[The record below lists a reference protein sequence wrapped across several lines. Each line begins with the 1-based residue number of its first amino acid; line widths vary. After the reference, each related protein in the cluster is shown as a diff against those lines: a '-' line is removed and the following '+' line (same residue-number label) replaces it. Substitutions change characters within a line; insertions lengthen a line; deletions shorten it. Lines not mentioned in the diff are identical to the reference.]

1 MSDVGRFGVFLPSY
15 IWEGDGAERA
25 RGIKSFARRVEEL
38 GFDSLFITDHLL
50 AARRFYSVNWL
61 EPLISLAVAAGA
73 TERVRLGTSILI
85 MPLRNP
91 VILAKELA
99 TLQFLS
105 DNRVILGAGVGWN
118 DAEYDAVGVHKSERG
133 KRTDEMLD
141 IMMPLLEGETV
152 TYHGQ
157 FYSVDDV
164 FIEPR
169 TEQRPLLWIGGG
181 SQLAD
186 PKSPDVPKFVQSVK
200 ARTVKSDGWI
210 PRPTCPPQDIA
221 RDWVE
226 LQAAMREAGKDPR
239 DTLVA
244 HENFL
249 HLVMTDDPVKAR
261 EEQHRTFL
269 KVMSNERGPAYLES
283 VYLFGTPD
291 EIIASLQARVDA
303 GVEYFFLHTMT
314 PDPDQLQ
321 QWVDD
326 IIPNV
331 TLPGHRRP
339 GPPAADAPGA
349 MTRRVALLGQAAPA
363 TPLAGHARRGV
374 RRGRDRRPVRA
385 PRARADE
392 VAAAVDEAR
401 GPDWLG
407 LRVTAPYKRLVAG
420 CATRSRRDAPRSA
433 PSTASARTAA
443 AGWSAS
449 TPMRPASA
457 PASSWPWAVTAPRPR
472 SSWPGRAGRPTRSSS
487 PAGAQACA
495 G

>member
-1 MSDVGRFGVFLPSY
+1 MAEVGRFGVFLPSY
-15 IWEGDGAERA
+15 IWEGDGPERA
-25 RGIKSFARRVEEL
+25 RGIKAFARQVEDL

-61 EPLISLAVAAGA
+61 EPLTTLAVAAGA

-118 DAEYDAVGVHKSERG
+118 EAEYEAVGVKKSERG

-152 TYHGQ
+152 THHGTY
-157 FYSVDDV
+157 YSVDEM

-186 PKSPDVPKFVQSVK
+186 PKSPDVPRFVESVK
-200 ARTVKSDGWI
+200 RRTVRADGWI

-221 RDWVE
+221 RDWDE
-226 LQAAMREAGKDPR
+226 LQVAMRDAGRDPKEI
-239 DTLVA
+239 LVA

-249 HLVMTDDPVKAR
+249 HLVLTNDPAKAR
-261 EEQHRTFL
+261 EEQHRAFL
-269 KVMSNERGPAYLES
+269 KVMSGERGPQYLES

-314 PDPDQLQ
+314 PDPAQLQ
-321 QWVDD
+321 HWVDE

-331 TLPGHRRP
+331 TFPATAGAVRRP
-339 GPPAADAPGA
+339 PSPW
-349 MTRRVALLGQAAPA
+349 RR
-363 TPLAGHARRGV
+363 
-374 RRGRDRRPVRA
+374 
-385 PRARADE
+385 
-392 VAAAVDEAR
+392 
-401 GPDWLG
+401 
-407 LRVTAPYKRLVAG
+407 
-420 CATRSRRDAPRSA
+420 
-433 PSTASARTAA
+433 
-443 AGWSAS
+443 
-449 TPMRPASA
+449 
-457 PASSWPWAVTAPRPR
+457 
-472 SSWPGRAGRPTRSSS
+472 
-487 PAGAQACA
+487 
-495 G
+495 